1 MLLSF
6 YAGKGHFMKSLPLI
20 FLGLLGIILLSL
32 LCFMLSRSAIETEL
46 SQNTRTA
53 LVHNNMEWATP
64 TASGQIITLT
74 GIANNSEARLQAEST
89 AKAIEGVTHVN
100 NQITL
105 KNAVNLASKTAQNP
119 PPSTSKDK
127 PDFSITAPNA
137 AAIPNTN
144 NIQTTE
150 VAKIEKPTAIPLP
163 TSDPTTKIKKTETET
178 EATTNSNNTTEIA
191 QPTIEVSSTLAATSI
206 NDPNSS
212 PNTIKNATTT
222 TETTNQ
228 TETTKNAINTCQQQ
242 FNQQLS
248 KEKIRFKINSSILS
262 ASSSHLIT
270 QLAKI
275 AQSCPQFNIVIAG
288 HTDSSGLDTM
298 NQKLSEQRA
307 QSVYNALVKH
317 GTNAATLSA
326 IGYGETQPIAA
337 NNTPQNKA
345 QNRRI
350 EFKVQEN

>member
-32 LCFMLSRSAIETEL
+32 LCFMLHRSVIETEL

-53 LVHNNMEWATP
+53 LVHRDMKWATP

-74 GIANNSEARLQAEST
+74 GIATNSESRLQAEST
-89 AKAIEGVTHVN
+89 VKAIEGVTHVN

-105 KNAVNLASKTAQNP
+105 ENAVNLAPKTASP
-119 PPSTSKDK
+119 PTITSKDK
-127 PDFSITAPNA
+127 ADFSITAPDTA
-137 AAIPNTN
+137 TPSNTDD
-144 NIQTTE
+144 IQTTE
-150 VAKIEKPTAIPLP
+150 VANIEKPTAIPLP
-163 TSDPTTKIKKTETET
+163 TSNLMTEIEKT
-178 EATTNSNNTTEIA
+178 EATTNNTTEIT
-191 QPTIEVSSTLAATSI
+191 QPAIEASSTLAAPSI
-206 NDPNSS
+206 NETNS
-212 PNTIKNATTT
+212 PNPSTIKNETIT

-228 TETTKNAINTCQQQ
+228 AELTKNTINTCQQQ
-242 FNQQLS
+242 LNQQLS
-248 KEKIRFKINSSILS
+248 NEKIRFKISSAILS
-262 ASSSHLIT
+262 ANSSHLMT

-317 GTNAATLSA
+317 GINSSTLSA

-337 NNTPQNKA
+337 NNTPQGKA

>member
-20 FLGLLGIILLSL
+20 FLGLLGISLLSFF
-32 LCFMLSRSAIETEL
+32 CFMLHRSVIETEL

-53 LVHNNMEWATP
+53 LVHGNMEWATP

-74 GIANNSEARLQAEST
+74 GIAANSEARLHAEST
-89 AKAIEGVTHVN
+89 TKAIEGVTQIN

-105 KNAVNLASKTAQNP
+105 ANTTNLTPKIAPIS
-119 PPSTSKDK
+119 PSTITSKDK
-127 PDFSITAPNA
+127 ADFSITAPNTA
-137 AAIPNTN
+137 TTSNTED
-144 NIQTTE
+144 IQTTE
-150 VAKIEKPTAIPLP
+150 VANVEKPTTVPLP
-163 TSDPTTKIKKTETET
+163 TSNPTTEIEKTK
-178 EATTNSNNTTEIA
+178 ATTNSTTEIA
-191 QPTIEVSSTLAATSI
+191 QPAIEASSTLAATPA
-206 NDPNSS
+206 NETNTPNPS
-212 PNTIKNATTT
+212 TIKNETTT
-222 TETTNQ
+222 TEIINQ
-228 TETTKNAINTCQQQ
+228 AETTKNAINTCQQQ

-248 KEKIRFKINSSILS
+248 NEKIRFKISSAILS
-262 ASSSHLIT
+262 TNSSHLIT
-270 QLAKI
+270 QLAKT

-317 GTNAATLSA
+317 GINASTLSA

-337 NNTPQNKA
+337 NNTPQGKA